1 MSAPVA
7 PRSLPPVLRSLP
19 QIKKQLAAIRM
30 SATMDTNKNQSLI
43 GI

>member
-1 MSAPVA
+1 MSAP
-7 PRSLPPVLRSLP
+7 SLRVVFPPGRRSLP